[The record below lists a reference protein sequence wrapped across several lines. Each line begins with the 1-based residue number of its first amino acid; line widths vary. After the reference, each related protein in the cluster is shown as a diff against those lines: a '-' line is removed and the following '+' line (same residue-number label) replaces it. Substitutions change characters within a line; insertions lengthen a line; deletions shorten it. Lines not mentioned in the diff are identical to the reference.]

1 MWPPQRSSIWP
12 GPGHLANGQPPQ
24 QHQPQRVPQHHLHHQ
39 PCMPPYGGGG
49 AGAASPYQ
57 PPLLP
62 DPTWQDVVLEQ
73 QFSHMSFRQPPPI
86 FQQPPRPSTQAT
98 TTQQPQTLAHLS
110 NNTPM
115 TMSSAVPA
123 SNGGGGGIPSLLD
136 IRVPRP
142 PHLNN
147 SYSRPPPP
155 QAIPPPMA
163 VFPHPMIN
171 TSVPPPRITVLQKP
185 PRLAQRP
192 VPVPSPSPIVQAPQI
207 LSKPT
212 KSESPPN
219 LYVPNGDGNNAANT
233 TTSENGLK
241 EPEMKVTTI
250 LKRPASTP
258 SNLALNGHD
267 IPDDDSDPMMNLRK
281 REEEYEKMRL
291 RILGSTGN
299 EDKTVVP
306 NASSS

>member
-24 QHQPQRVPQHHLHHQ
+24 QHQPQRVPQHHLHQ

-98 TTQQPQTLAHLS
+98 TTQQPQPLAHLS

-123 SNGGGGGIPSLLD
+123 SNGGGGIPSLLD

-192 VPVPSPSPIVQAPQI
+192 VPVPSPSKYNKGCGGQKIFCLRLYMLNSFNQNDITDLSLKETHVFYRSDCSNSPNFVQANKIGVSAKPLRPQW
-207 LSKPT
+207 
-212 KSESPPN
+212 
-219 LYVPNGDGNNAANT
+219 
-233 TTSENGLK
+233 
-241 EPEMKVTTI
+241 
-250 LKRPASTP
+250 RW
-258 SNLALNGHD
+258 
-267 IPDDDSDPMMNLRK
+267 
-281 REEEYEKMRL
+281 
-291 RILGSTGN
+291 
-299 EDKTVVP
+299 
-306 NASSS
+306 

>member
-12 GPGHLANGQPPQ
+12 VPGHLANGQPPQ

-98 TTQQPQTLAHLS
+98 TTQQPQPLAHLS

-123 SNGGGGGIPSLLD
+123 SNGGGGIPSLLD

-155 QAIPPPMA
+155 QAISPPMA

-192 VPVPSPSPIVQAPQI
+192 VPVPSPSKYNKGCGGPKKFLPPPIHAKQF
-207 LSKPT
+207 
-212 KSESPPN
+212 
-219 LYVPNGDGNNAANT
+219 
-233 TTSENGLK
+233 
-241 EPEMKVTTI
+241 
-250 LKRPASTP
+250 
-258 SNLALNGHD
+258 
-267 IPDDDSDPMMNLRK
+267 
-281 REEEYEKMRL
+281 
-291 RILGSTGN
+291 
-299 EDKTVVP
+299 
-306 NASSS
+306 